1 MAFLLTGVPLTL
13 QKLEDILQKK
23 YLLEIPAD
31 ILAGFSTGKDSVNPA
46 QAAIA
51 QEYLAVH
58 AVGLGSETTE
68 EIIRLAFI
76 IHLQTLIRQNPAE
89 IQTTTIN
96 RLLTFYN
103 RDIFPLVQQQ
113 GSSAAQLAQL
123 ILPTVGVGKV
133 KYQGY
138 ELNAADI
145 LDIFSW
151 EPLNLTP
158 AEVTALLQGETFS
171 LAYSAS
177 NLLLVK
183 YAIAWVTYLG
193 SVFTQIASANPN
205 EINLKAGQ
213 LQSTFEKA
221 EHAFATSQT
230 KVSATESTANL
241 TNTLSE
247 LINQLQSCTDA
258 LARYTAETF
267 ENLISTSE
275 PPATTSF
282 AQALALTQ
290 ILQLQ
295 TKQITLPEPESGNAA
310 MSLQLLNKALVSFIP
325 VTEQI
330 IALAFWAVSQ
340 VGKVFNL
347 AAENLT
353 LAAYY
358 HSDLFVPKEMATIQ
372 LDKTITFIKTPIP
385 TNQA

>member
-1 MAFLLTGVPLTL
+1 MAFSLSGVPLTL
-13 QKLEDILQKK
+13 QNLKDILQKK
-23 YLLEIPAD
+23 SLLEIPAD
-31 ILAGFSTGKDSVNPA
+31 ILSDLSTGKDSVNPD

-58 AVGLGSETTE
+58 AVSFGPEITE
-68 EIIRLAFI
+68 EIIRLTFI
-76 IHLQTLIRQNPAE
+76 IHLQNLVSQNTVE
-89 IQTTTIN
+89 IQATTIN
-96 RLLTFYN
+96 RLLAFYN

-123 ILPTVGVGKV
+123 ILPAVGVGKV

-177 NLLLVK
+177 NLLLAK
-183 YAIAWVTYLG
+183 FAIAWVTYLG
-193 SVFTQIASANPN
+193 TVFTQIASANPD

-221 EHAFATSQT
+221 EQAFATSQP
-230 KVSATESTANL
+230 KASATESTAYL

-247 LINQLQSCTDA
+247 LINRLQSCTDV
-258 LARYTAETF
+258 LAQYTAETF

-282 AQALALTQ
+282 AQALALIQ

-295 TKQITLPEPESGNAA
+295 TKQFKVPESNAGEA
-310 MSLQLLNKALVSFIP
+310 TMPLQLLNKTLVSFIP

-330 IALAFWAVSQ
+330 IALAFWSVSQ

-347 AAENLT
+347 AAENIT

-358 HSDLFVPKEMATIQ
+358 HSELFVPKEMVTTQ
-372 LDKTITFIKTPIP
+372 LDKTITFIKTHIP